1 MYLRAERKRTDQR
14 EEEDMNKESLLKELA
29 DSVAACDPVRSKK
42 AAEQALKE
50 GLDPVVAINEG
61 LVIGMGV
68 IGDNY
73 AIRKMYLPQVL
84 VAAHSMYEG
93 LEVLLP
99 AIPKG
104 DLKGSKTAI
113 TAVVMGDV
121 HDIGKNI
128 VGIVLQA
135 NGFRVVDLGSDVD
148 PVAYM
153 DAARKE
159 KADAV
164 GISALMTTT
173 MPGQEEFIKLVAET
187 GDKGKYVVCVGGAP
201 TSVEWAERIGADLWS
216 FDAFEF
222 AAKLKDMLG

>member
-1 MYLRAERKRTDQR
+1 MSVEQVRKYMIEGDGDSAVDMVR
-14 EEEDMNKESLLKELA
+14 ELICKGTVPHDIMSGLTKEMGILGEKFENFEAFLPDLMIAGDAFMQIMDVLKEHLVG
-29 DSVAACDPVRSKK
+29 DVNAAVHKT
-42 AAEQALKE
+42 
-50 GLDPVVAINEG
+50 V
-61 LVIGMGV
+61 VIGTV
-68 IGDNY
+68 
-73 AIRKMYLPQVL
+73 
-84 VAAHSMYEG
+84 
-93 LEVLLP
+93 
-99 AIPKG
+99 KG
-104 DLKGSKTAI
+104 DF
-113 TAVVMGDV
+113 

-135 NGFRVVDLGSDVD
+135 NGFNVVDLGSDVD

-173 MPGQEEFIKLVAET
+173 MPGQEEFINLVSET

-201 TSVEWAERIGADLWS
+201 TSTEWAERIGADLWS

-222 AAKLKDMLG
+222 AAKLKKMLG

>member
-1 MYLRAERKRTDQR
+1 MSVEQVRKHMIEGDGDSAVAMVKDLIEKGIAPHDIMSGLT
-14 EEEDMNKESLLKELA
+14 EEMGILGDKFENFEAFLPDLMIAGDAFMQIMDVLKEHL
-29 DSVAACDPVRSKK
+29 VAESAE
-42 AAEQALKE
+42 AAQKT
-50 GLDPVVAINEG
+50 V
-61 LVIGMGV
+61 VIGTV
-68 IGDNY
+68 
-73 AIRKMYLPQVL
+73 
-84 VAAHSMYEG
+84 
-93 LEVLLP
+93 
-99 AIPKG
+99 KG
-104 DLKGSKTAI
+104 DF
-113 TAVVMGDV
+113 

-128 VGIVLQA
+128 IGIVLQA
-135 NGFRVVDLGSDVD
+135 NGFKVVDLGSDVD